1 MNKNLLTLLGC
12 SGSVALMLLAVNRA
26 NASTGISP
34 NPSIERNGEISANP
48 DINQDESQSS
58 LAEINSDKIGD
69 LAVITLGCDCA
80 GCRTQV
86 LQMIQQGRLPV
97 PQ

>member
-12 SGSVALMLLAVNRA
+12 SVSLALTLLAVNPA
-26 NASTGISP
+26 NASTRISP
-34 NPSIERNGEISANP
+34 NPSIERNDEISANP

-58 LAEINSDKIGD
+58 LAEINSDKIED
-69 LAVITLGCDCA
+69 LAAITLGYDCA

-86 LQMIQQGRLPV
+86 LQMIQQGRLTL

>member
-12 SGSVALMLLAVNRA
+12 SGSVALMLLAVNPA
-26 NASTGISP
+26 NAST
-34 NPSIERNGEISANP
+34 PSQSRSIHSNSEIAVNP

-58 LAEINSDKIGD
+58 LPEIKSDKIGE
-69 LAVITLGCDCA
+69 LALIKLGCDCA

-86 LQMIQQGRLPV
+86 LQMIQQGRLIL